1 MGVIAL
7 NLANQAYEAK
17 GKENT
22 AVLNMAAAMV
32 QTTGQY
38 VVETEPAAVKDLR
51 ANLETIAA
59 NLRSTNPAALASAT
73 AAVLADFRGIL
84 RVYRDR
90 ASAYLA
96 RIRHEL
102 ASTSEALAGVLAGI
116 QADSGETD
124 RMLADEV
131 ANLRRL
137 AHCDDLA
144 EIRTGLEKSS
154 TTLAEYAERL
164 RREKDAIITQL
175 KSEIQSLHRSLDEA
189 QRITRANA
197 TTGLIS
203 KSDFT
208 RHVRRKLVSDEKIGV
223 VHLSIRNL
231 HDLTDTYP
239 DSAVSEVLMA
249 FARRMKNV
257 IPPTACAG
265 EWGETDF
272 CVATPESALASTAS
286 RLEKA
291 CPGRYVLMCDGSSRT
306 FELKAVITPI
316 VPNPAEDPEA
326 LLARLDEL
334 CASR

>member
-7 NLANQAYEAK
+7 NLANQPYEAK
-17 GKENT
+17 GNENT
-22 AVLNMAAAMV
+22 AVLNMAAAIV

-38 VVETEPAAVKDLR
+38 VVETETAAVKDLR
-51 ANLETIAA
+51 TNLDTIAA
-59 NLRSTNPAALASAT
+59 RLRSANPATLASAT
-73 AAVLADFRGIL
+73 AAVLADFRGVL
-84 RVYRDR
+84 RAYRDR
-90 ASAYLA
+90 ASAYLD

-102 ASTSEALAGVLAGI
+102 ASTSEALAGVLAGV

-124 RMLADEV
+124 RMLSDEV

-137 AHCDDLA
+137 ARCNNLV
-144 EIRTGLEKSS
+144 EIQTGLEKSS

-175 KSEIQSLHRSLDEA
+175 QSEIQALHRSLDEA

-197 TTGLIS
+197 VTGMIS

-208 RHVRRKLVSDEKIGV
+208 RHLRRKLVSGEKIGV
-223 VHLSIRNL
+223 IHLSIRNL
-231 HDLTDTYP
+231 LDLSGAYP
-239 DSAVSEVLMA
+239 DSALPEILMA

-257 IPPTACAG
+257 IPPTASSG
-265 EWGETDF
+265 EWGDADF
-272 CVATPESALASTAS
+272 CVATPEAALASTAS

-316 VPNPAEDPEA
+316 IPNPSEDPEV
-326 LLARLDEL
+326 LFARLDEL
-334 CASR
+334 CASL